1 MFGRITDINHPEEY
15 DIDKVLDIIKT
26 DNYYHVAGKVDAV
39 RKAKTKEEKEKAKM
53 KLPAV
58 TWNGTF
64 KTKNRSDLIHY
75 SSFTA
80 LDFDHIQPEK
90 MDEFGNGYKDFHV
103 SMPIISLQAVM
114 VIKRSFF
121 MITMSR
127 FTIMTCIISS

>member
-1 MFGRITDINHPEEY
+1 
-15 DIDKVLDIIKT
+15 
-26 DNYYHVAGKVDAV
+26 
-39 RKAKTKEEKEKAKM
+39 M

-90 MDEFGNGYKDFHV
+90 MDEFGKMV
-103 SMPIISLQAVM
+103 TRISMYLCLLCHSE
-114 VIKRSFF
+114 R
-121 MITMSR
+121 
-127 FTIMTCIISS
+127 

>member
-1 MFGRITDINHPEEY
+1 
-15 DIDKVLDIIKT
+15 
-26 DNYYHVAGKVDAV
+26 
-39 RKAKTKEEKEKAKM
+39 M

-90 MDEFGNGYKDFHV
+90 MDEFGKW
-103 SMPIISLQAVM
+103 LQGFSCVYAYYVTPSGK
-114 VIKRSFF
+114 V
-121 MITMSR
+121 
-127 FTIMTCIISS
+127 